1 MQTFNNV
8 AFRAAKAFSPYM
20 NRTIWTLMFILAVGV
35 LFNITWM
42 CVVGV
47 VFFPFIAAV
56 TVLEIVMQVKESK
69 NAKKEVSE
77 PNEPNLEAEL
87 TALVYPGYHGTNA
100 IAPLYV
106 YTGGEKDAYLVVE
119 VDDSVGTSTVN
130 AAEGV
135 YAAIVELRG
144 GDTNFRLFDCHTGF
158 DSPRRMDTFSEVTF
172 SGEPHDVHLGV
183 SISFDAEG
191 SPRSVTEPNAL
202 SVKVGSPGWLFM
214 EREDLLKTVGTLP
227 EPSMVKFK
235 DYFPDNEDLHEL
247 RSAIAKGNSAEWDE
261 WIAQNNLS

>member
-20 NRTIWTLMFILAVGV
+20 NRTIWTLTFILSVGL

-56 TVLEIVMQVKESK
+56 TVLEIVMQVKEGK
-69 NAKKEVSE
+69 TKEKEVESKL
-77 PNEPNLEAEL
+77 NTEL
-87 TALVYPGYHGTNA
+87 TALVYPGYHGNNA

-172 SGEPHDVHLGV
+172 SGEPQDVHLGV

-214 EREDLLKTVGTLP
+214 EREDLLKIVGTLP

-235 DYFPDNEDLHEL
+235 DYFPDNEDLLDL

-261 WIAQNNLS
+261 WLALNNLS

>member
-1 MQTFNNV
+1 MQTLNPY
-8 AFRAAKAFSPYM
+8 FRIAKALSPYM
-20 NRTIWTLMFILAVGV
+20 NRFIVAMVIILTFGIF
-35 LFNITWM
+35 LNNTWL
-42 CVVGV
+42 CLIGIIG
-47 VFFPFIAAV
+47 FPFVAAV
-56 TVLEIVMQVKESK
+56 TAIEFVMKVEESK
-69 NAKKEVSE
+69 NKKKEVES
-77 PNEPNLEAEL
+77 NLKTEL
-87 TALVYPGYHGTNA
+87 TALVYPGYHGNNA

-158 DSPRRMDTFSEVTF
+158 ESPRRMDTFSEVVF
-172 SGEPHDVHLGV
+172 SGEPQDVHLGV

-191 SPRSVTEPNAL
+191 SPCSVTEPNAL

-214 EREDLLKTVGTLP
+214 EREDLLKIVGTLP
-227 EPSMVKFK
+227 ESSMVKFK
-235 DYFPDNEDLHEL
+235 DYFPDNEDLHDL

-261 WIAQNNLS
+261 WLALNNLS